1 MNTHPYVVVANRLP
15 CERAADA
22 WRASPGGVVTAL
34 TPVTEHSL
42 GAWVGWAGG
51 ETAEEPRTHH
61 GMPLIPVALGS
72 AEIDAY
78 YEGFANATLWP
89 LYHANVSTPQFRR
102 SWWEAYVAVNRRFA
116 EVTAEVCAPGA
127 TVWIHDYHLQL
138 VPRLLRELRPDVRI
152 GFFSHIPFPS
162 VDLFAQLPWRTE
174 ILRGILGADVIGFQ
188 RRRDVR
194 NFEAACAALL
204 GPGSTASATVV
215 DAYPVSVDV
224 GHIRDIA
231 GSGQAQAEATRIR
244 ADLGEPAT
252 LLLGIDRLDHT
263 KGILERLLALE
274 ELFDNGTLDPR
285 TTRMV
290 QVAVPSRER
299 IPAYRQLREDIE
311 RTVGRINGKF
321 AGLAGTTIHYLHRD
335 YAFES
340 VIAWYIA
347 ADVLLATSMR
357 DGMNLVAKEYV
368 TARAGR
374 GGALVLSEFA
384 GAADELTDA
393 LIVNPHDREAMVQAI
408 AEAVAMDPAAARARI
423 DAMAEVVADHDV
435 YAWAN
440 RFTGDLAEVAAED
453 PADAAAAS
461 TPTPSA
467 ASPAPAAAPAQWMI

>member
-174 ILRGILGADVIGFQ
+174 ILDGILGADVIGFQ

-204 GPGSTASATVV
+204 GSGSTASATVI

-224 GHIRDIA
+224 GHIREIA
-231 GSGQAQAEATRIR
+231 GSAEAQAEAARIR
-244 ADLGEPAT
+244 ADLGAPET

-340 VIAWYIA
+340 VIAWYLA

-408 AEAVAMDPAAARARI
+408 AEAVAMDPGAARARI

-453 PADAAAAS
+453 PADVAAPA
-461 TPTPSA
+461 PSA
-467 ASPAPAAAPAQWMI
+467 ASPAAAAAPAQWMI